1 MTDEEKTEKSKKA
14 KNKGCLILILIFIGF
29 IIFIIY
35 VFYMLFGKYTYDENT
50 KKITDLAPSVFTE
63 ETKLDY
69 PINAVLKHAS
79 NISWGPTLAKDL
91 LLSLSDIDSF
101 IEDAKKIYTFE
112 SLKMN
117 YPEFE
122 RGKDFNLINTDFC
135 GNFQTIGRAGE
146 VKDWNIVKDKTPFK
160 NFCGDRQVLVT
171 QIFKDVETGIVLVIL
186 PNEGLVWLNAS
197 YSF

>member
-1 MTDEEKTEKSKKA
+1 MTDEEKAEKSKKA
-14 KNKGCLILILIFIGF
+14 KNIGCLILILIFIGL
-29 IIFIIY
+29 IY
-35 VFYMLFGKYTYDENT
+35 VTYTIMSAFTSNNYEENT
-50 KKITDLAPSVFTE
+50 TALKDLAPSLFTE

-69 PINAVLKHAS
+69 PSNSELKH
-79 NISWGPTLAKDL
+79 ISIIRWGVTSGNDL
-91 LLSLSDIDSF
+91 LLFLSDIDSF

-135 GNFQTIGRAGE
+135 GNFQNVGRAGS

-160 NFCGDRQVLVT
+160 NFCGDRQVLIT